1 MSRTITIGLDIAKHV
16 FQVHGVDAAGEV
28 VVRRKL
34 RRSEILVL
42 FKRLAPC
49 LVGIEACATAHHWA
63 RALMAL
69 GHEVKLMPPSYVK
82 PYVKRQKNDM
92 TDAEAICEAVTRP
105 TMRFV
110 PVKSVE
116 QQSVLSL
123 HRARDLLVRQRTG
136 LINALRAHLAEY
148 GIAVP
153 QGTAGRNLLATL
165 VEDEDFDP
173 IPPLARAALSPLV
186 EQIKALEAA
195 AHELEMAIKA
205 WHRASPNSRR
215 LSTIPRHWPYHGER
229 ACGLD
234 PRPVAVPLGSAPGG
248 LARAHAAREFQW
260 RQAAARPDLEA
271 GGPLSAPSPGGWR
284 HSGVALCR
292 QQPSG
297 LIVLAVLGGSIES
310 AQTIQGRR
318 PVAGEQACPDR
329 LGGDG
334 ARRGV
339 PSGAGSLSEAKEE
352 DLNW

>member
-1 MSRTITIGLDIAKHV
+1 MTTTITIGLDIAKRV

-28 VVRRKL
+28 VVQRKL
-34 RRSEILVL
+34 RRSELLVF

-173 IPPLARAALSPLV
+173 IPPLARTALSPLV
-186 EQIKALEAA
+186 EQIKALDAA

-215 LSTIPRHWPYHGER
+215 LATIPGIGPITASALAASIPDPSLFRSGRHLAAWLGLTPRESSSGGKQRLGRISKQGDPYLRRLLVVGATAVLRFAGGNR
-229 ACGLD
+229 ADSSSLLSWAARLKARK
-234 PRPVAVPLGSAPGG
+234 PYKVVALSLANK
-248 LARAHAAREFQW
+248 LARIAWAVMARGEPFQ
-260 RQAAARPDLEA
+260 ALPAR
-271 GGPLSAPSPGGWR
+271 
-284 HSGVALCR
+284 
-292 QQPSG
+292 
-297 LIVLAVLGGSIES
+297 
-310 AQTIQGRR
+310 
-318 PVAGEQACPDR
+318 
-329 LGGDG
+329 
-334 ARRGV
+334 
-339 PSGAGSLSEAKEE
+339 
-352 DLNW
+352 